1 MIPRLSPVSMFIGV
15 DDTDSP
21 DHMCTT
27 FLAVELIKEFKEW
40 DLIGMPRLVRLNPAV
55 PWKTRGN
62 AALAINIGRGKG
74 DGRLIGEAGD
84 HLVRAYPRSSEEPD
98 QAETLERAARV
109 VEKWAQRDRSDPGLV
124 VLPRKPDESLYR
136 RAVTTIVEKED
147 ALRAIKE
154 VGGACFQMNEGRGII
169 GAASAV
175 SWRPRDRT
183 YEVLT
188 YRHRD
193 RWGTGRE
200 ISEKEIRRLDSLYP
214 STFNNFDEEAGRPA
228 IIPHTTCPILYGI
241 RGDSAP
247 DLVMAM
253 LSMISEKAESWQLF
267 ITNQGTD
274 EHIITEWETLAPNS
288 SYDVTGEVIK
298 GPWTVRGGHVLI
310 GLRADNGT
318 ELEAAAYEPSKSF
331 RNVVRALRR
340 GDRVRVLGEVR
351 EDRGTLNIEKMEVLC
366 LAPTRIKTSNPVCV
380 CGRHMKS
387 IGAGQGY
394 RCRQCGSRVSEA
406 VTEPEDRSLCEGWYE
421 PPVCARR
428 HLSKPLKRMN

>member
-1 MIPRLSPVSMFIGV
+1 MTPRLSLVLMFIGV

-27 FLAVELIKEFKEW
+27 FLAVELIKEFREW

-62 AALAINIGRGKG
+62 AALAINIGRGRG

-84 HLVRAYPRSSEEPD
+84 HLVRAYPRSSQEPD
-98 QAETLERAARV
+98 RDEVLERASRV
-109 VEKWAQRDRSDPGLV
+109 VEKWAQREHSDPGLV
-124 VLPRKPDESLYR
+124 VLPRQPDGSLYR
-136 RAVTTIVEKED
+136 RAVTTIVEKKD
-147 ALRAIKE
+147 ALQAVEKA
-154 VGGACFQMNEGRGII
+154 GGVYFQMNGGRGII

-175 SWRPRDRT
+175 AWRPHDRT

-188 YRHRD
+188 YRASD
-193 RWGTGRE
+193 RWGTERD
-200 ISEKEIRRLDSLYP
+200 ISEKEIRRLDRDYP
-214 STFNNFDEEAGRPA
+214 STFNNFDQEADRPA
-228 IIPHTTCPILYGI
+228 IIPHTTCPVLYGI

-247 DLVMAM
+247 ELVMAM
-253 LSMISEKAESWQLF
+253 LSIISEKPESWQLF

-288 SYDVTGEVIK
+288 SYDVTGEVIRE
-298 GPWTVRGGHVLI
+298 PFTMRGGHVLV
-310 GLRADNGT
+310 GLRADNGA

-331 RNVVRALRR
+331 RNVVRALRT
-340 GDRVRVLGEVR
+340 GDRVRVLGEIR
-351 EDRGTLNIEKMEVLC
+351 EDRGTLNIEKMEVLS
-366 LAPTRIKTSNPVCV
+366 LAPSRVKTSNPVCA
-380 CGRHMKS
+380 CGRRMKS

-394 RCRQCGSRVSEA
+394 RCRECSTRAAEA
-406 VTEPEDRSLCEGWYE
+406 VTEPEERTLREGWYE

-428 HLSKPLKRMN
+428 HLSKPLKRMT

>member
-1 MIPRLSPVSMFIGV
+1 MYIGV

-27 FLAVELIKEFKEW
+27 FLAIELIKAFPEW

-62 AALAINIGRGKG
+62 AALAINIGRGRG

-84 HLVRAYPRSSEEPD
+84 RLVRAYPRSSEEPD
-98 QAETLERAARV
+98 RDETLERAVRV
-109 VEKWAQRDRSDPGLV
+109 VEKWAQRDQSDPGLV
-124 VLPRKPDESLYR
+124 VLPRQPDASLYR
-136 RAVTTIVEKED
+136 RAVTTIVDKED
-147 ALRAIKE
+147 ALRAVRE
-154 VGGACFQMNEGRGII
+154 AGGSYFQMNEGRGVI

-175 SWRPRDRT
+175 AWRPHDRT
-183 YEVLT
+183 YEILT
-188 YRHRD
+188 YRQRE
-193 RWGTGRE
+193 RWGTERE
-200 ISEKEIRRLDSLYP
+200 ISEKEIRRLDRDYP
-214 STFNNFDEEAGRPA
+214 STFNNYDAEAGRPA
-228 IIPHTTCPILYGI
+228 IIPHTTCPVLYGI

-253 LSMISEKAESWQLF
+253 LSIISEKAESWQLF

-288 SYDVTGEVIK
+288 SYDVTGTVVKE
-298 GPWTVRGGHVLI
+298 PFTVRGGHVLV

-331 RNVVRALRR
+331 RDVVRALRR

-351 EDRGTLNIEKMEVLC
+351 EDRGTLNIEKMKVLS
-366 LAPTRIKTSNPVCV
+366 LAPSRIKTSNPVCE

-394 RCRQCGSRVSEA
+394 RCRECGTRAAEA
-406 VTEPEDRSLCEGWYE
+406 VTEPEERYLQLGWYE

-428 HLSKPLKRMN
+428 HISKPLKRMT

>member
-1 MIPRLSPVSMFIGV
+1 MFIGV

-27 FLAVELIKEFKEW
+27 FLAVELIKAFPEW

-62 AALAINIGRGKG
+62 AALAINIGRGRG

-84 HLVRAYPRSSEEPD
+84 RLVRAYTRSSEEPD
-98 QAETLERAARV
+98 QAETLERASRV
-109 VEKWAQRDRSDPGLV
+109 VEKWAQRDQSDPGLV
-124 VLPRKPDESLYR
+124 VLPRQPDASLYR

-147 ALRAIKE
+147 ALKAIEE
-154 VGGACFQMNEGRGII
+154 VGGSCFQMNGGRGII
-169 GAASAV
+169 GATSAV

-183 YEVLT
+183 YELLT
-188 YRHRD
+188 YRQRD
-193 RWGTGRE
+193 RWGTERV
-200 ISEKEIRRLDSLYP
+200 ISEKEVRRLDSDYP

-228 IIPHTTCPILYGI
+228 IIPHTKCPILYGI

-253 LSMISEKAESWQLF
+253 LSLISEKVESWQLF

-274 EHIITEWETLAPNS
+274 EHIITEWDTLAPNS
-288 SYDVTGEVIK
+288 SYDVIGEVVRE
-298 GPWTVRGGHVLI
+298 PFTLRGGHVLI
-310 GLRADNGT
+310 GLKADNGT

-351 EDRGTLNIEKMEVLC
+351 EDRGTLNIEKMEVLR
-366 LAPTRIKTSNPVCV
+366 LAPSRIKTSNPLCA

-394 RCRQCGSRVSEA
+394 RCRECGTRAPEA
-406 VTEPEDRSLCEGWYE
+406 VTEPEGRSLREGWYE
-421 PPVCARR
+421 PPVCSRR
-428 HLSKPLKRMN
+428 HLSKPLKRMI